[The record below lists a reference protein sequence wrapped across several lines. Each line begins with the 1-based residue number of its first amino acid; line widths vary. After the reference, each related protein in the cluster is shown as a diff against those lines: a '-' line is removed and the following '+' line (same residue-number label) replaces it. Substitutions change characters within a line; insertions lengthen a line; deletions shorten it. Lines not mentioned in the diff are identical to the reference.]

1 MWQQNSAEYWVLSAE
16 SAMKRIERFED
27 LVAWQKARV
36 LTQTVYTMTRERTFA
51 KDIGLSSQ
59 VQRAAV
65 SIMAN
70 IAEGFERN
78 RSGEFHQFLSV
89 AKGSCAEVRSHFYA
103 AYDAGYLNK
112 DRFTEVL
119 AQAEEVG
126 RIIGGLRVSVAS
138 QKRQLRD
145 NNNSPSSTQ
154 HPAPSTQH

>member
-1 MWQQNSAEYWVLSAE
+1 
-16 SAMKRIERFED
+16 MKRIERFED
-27 LVAWQKARV
+27 LIAWQKARV

-51 KDIGLSSQ
+51 KDMGLSNQ

-89 AKGSCAEVRSHFYA
+89 AKGSCAEVRSHLYA
-103 AYDAGYLNK
+103 AHDAGYLDKN
-112 DRFTEVL
+112 RFTEVL

-126 RIIGGLRVSVAS
+126 RIIGGLRVSVAG
-138 QKRQLRD
+138 QKIQLSTRG
-145 NNNSPSSTQ
+145 SSRSSTQ